1 MVETY
6 ELALSVLAIRD
17 NGGLRPVDSDM
28 LWLVLNDDGSVT
40 LRNQFTATANQKWRE
55 KTVK

>member
-1 MVETY
+1 M
-6 ELALSVLAIRD
+6 ALEVLNVQAR
-17 NGGLRPVDSDM
+17 GGLRPLDSDM

-40 LRNQFTATANQKWRE
+40 LRNRFSVTGNQQWRE

>member
-1 MVETY
+1 M
-6 ELALSVLAIRD
+6 AQQVLEIQK
-17 NGGLRPVDSDM
+17 NGSLRPVDSDM
-28 LWLVLNDDGSVT
+28 LWFVLNDDGSIT